1 MSHVLITGAA
11 GFLGQRLVNALLSQ
25 TERPINKLILWD
37 HQPGSVPSGTEAKI
51 VTIQGDLLDED
62 LRRQAFADR
71 LDVVIHLAA
80 VVSSEAEAD
89 FDLGMRINVDG
100 TRALLE
106 ACRTQGNCPVFIM
119 TSSVA
124 VFGGDLPTTVPDNWQ
139 PAPQSSY
146 GAEKAICE
154 RLVSEYCRRGF
165 VDGRVLRL
173 PTIAVRPGKPNR
185 AASSFVSSVIREPL
199 NGEGAVCAVAPETPL
214 WLMSPNRAVEA
225 MVHVLGIPAS
235 ALGSE
240 RVLSLPGVS
249 VRTDDWIAA
258 LGRATNSETM
268 ARVAWDFDPDIAAIV
283 QSWPGEFEAT
293 RAKALGFEADAGEDE
308 IIAAYMAEQKNI

>member
-1 MSHVLITGAA
+1 ME
-11 GFLGQRLVNALLSQ
+11 Q
-25 TERPINKLILWD
+25 PISKLIMWD
-37 HQPGSVPSGTEAKI
+37 HQPGPVVINTETE
-51 VTIQGDLLDED
+51 VVSLQGDLLDED
-62 LRRQAFADR
+62 LRRQAFADE

-100 TRALLE
+100 TRGLLE
-106 ACRTQGNCPVFIM
+106 ASRTQGNSPKFMM
-119 TSSVA
+119 TSSIA
-124 VFGGDLPTTVPDNWQ
+124 VFGGDLPPQVPDNWQ

-154 RLVSEYCRRGF
+154 RLVSEYSRKGF

-199 NGEGAVCAVAPETPL
+199 NGESAVCPVAAETPL
-214 WLMSPNRAVEA
+214 WLMSPARAVDA
-225 MVHVLGIPAS
+225 MVHALGIPAAS
-235 ALGSE
+235 LGSD
-240 RVLSLPGVS
+240 RVISLPGIS

-258 LGRATNSETM
+258 LGRLAGAEAV
-268 ARVAWDFDPDIAAIV
+268 ARVEWHFDADIASIV
-283 QSWPGEFEAT
+283 QSWPGDFEAD
-293 RAKALGFEADAGEDE
+293 RAKALGFEADTGEDE
-308 IIAAYMAEQKNI
+308 IIAVYMAEQEISKGR